1 MSRLYPESLV
11 LGSVPGCD
19 TGAPLAGSN
28 VTQQRLMLGESGI
41 FRDVSEL
48 QEGQQDRQV
57 GAVAKS
63 DPWVLQAC
71 WAPPM
76 IAQGCNEV

>member
-1 MSRLYPESLV
+1 MTSCSVLPAVSYCRLFSFLK
-11 LGSVPGCD
+11 
-19 TGAPLAGSN
+19 
-28 VTQQRLMLGESGI
+28 LMLGECGI

-48 QEGQQDRQV
+48 QEGQQDRQG
-57 GAVAKS
+57 GAAAKS